1 MSKRK
6 IRDEAE
12 ARKCLA
18 DVSASRL
25 SLAEW
30 ARAHGVD
37 GRSLNSWRNNLARR
51 EGARPALVEWVPSGL
66 ARSVEPVPV
75 QPLGPARYTIRCGE
89 LSVEVDEH
97 FNADTLRRLLRVVAS
112 C

>member
-6 IRDEAE
+6 IKDEVE

-37 GRSLNSWRNNLARR
+37 GRSLNSWRVNLARR
-51 EGARPALVEWVPSGL
+51 EGGRPRLVEWVPSG
-66 ARSVEPVPV
+66 AAAVETAPFRM
-75 QPLGPARYTIRCGE
+75 LEPARYTVRCGD
-89 LSVEVDEH
+89 LAVEVDEH